1 MSEQLK
7 TPVPPNEFV
16 DHDYSEV
23 SAQTKRNRDFL
34 DEIERKGGEIK
45 SSLDAETGGLNALK
59 IDADTTVTSST
70 QTSEANGISE
80 TTRPTLIAETED
92 MPGAERI
99 EKKETSVALPSTIEN
114 N

>member
-34 DEIERKGGEIK
+34 DAAERKGGDIDSRIK
-45 SSLDAETGGLNALK
+45 YLDAERGGLNALK
-59 IDADTTVTSST
+59 VDADTTVTSST
-70 QTSEANGISE
+70 QTSEANRISE
-80 TTRPTLIAETED
+80 ATRPTLIAETED
-92 MPGAERI
+92 MPDDERI
-99 EKKETSVALPSTIEN
+99 EKKKLQWLCLQQL
-114 N
+114 